1 VKRYVFHPDANEEY
15 AEALA
20 YYMAIDYALGDRFFN
35 EIETLI
41 SDICRYPERYRLLEP
56 PVRRHFSQVFPYA
69 VLYLNQPDR
78 IYVAAVMDMRRDPH
92 YWRSRLK

>member
-1 VKRYVFHPDANEEY
+1 
-15 AEALA
+15 
-20 YYMAIDYALGDRFFN
+20 MAIDYALGDRFFN

-69 VLYLNQPDR
+69 VL
-78 IYVAAVMDMRRDPH
+78 
-92 YWRSRLK
+92 